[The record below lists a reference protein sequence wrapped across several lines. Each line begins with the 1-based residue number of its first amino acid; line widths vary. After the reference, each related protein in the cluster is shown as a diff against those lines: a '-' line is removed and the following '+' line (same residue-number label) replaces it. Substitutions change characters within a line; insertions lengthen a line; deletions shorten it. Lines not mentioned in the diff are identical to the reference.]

1 MFETEPRNG
10 DDWTEVKAK
19 KCNKCKS
26 PEHTKKSCPELME
39 VKIAAFKA
47 TTCYKCGSL
56 EHLKRDCPVVKTKK
70 AAEKVEGRPIEKT
83 DDNKGADETK
93 DKPETKTCSKCG
105 SPGHLRKACP
115 VVVAEKA
122 SHRADK
128 IANARCYN
136 CAELGHLSKD
146 CTAQKCRRCHEFG
159 HVQRQCTIEVAIGAD
174 GSQYVVENGL
184 LGAQV

>member
-1 MFETEPRNG
+1 M
-10 DDWTEVKAK
+10 
-19 KCNKCKS
+19 
-26 PEHTKKSCPELME
+26 EL
-39 VKIAAFKA
+39 KIAAFKA

-56 EHLKRDCPVVKTKK
+56 EHLKRDCSVVKTKK

-93 DKPETKTCSKCG
+93 DKPETKTCRKCG
-105 SPGHLRKACP
+105 SPGRLRKACP

-159 HVQRQCTIEVAIGAD
+159 HVQNSSMVMALVKVKLD
-174 GSQYVVENGL
+174 
-184 LGAQV
+184 